1 MESIL
6 LLLVIGLT
14 FLVGL
19 ALGLTLAE
27 LGMRQR
33 ERRVAQLRREVAT
46 HARTIR

>member
-6 LLLVIGLT
+6 LLLVIGLA

-27 LGMRQR
+27 VGMRQR
-33 ERRVAQLRREVAT
+33 ERRVAQLRREFADRSR
-46 HARTIR
+46 AIR